1 MSQIFFSKQDPT
13 EKLSRLSLLG
23 SSRGTVT
30 IWLKGKKEKHN
41 FVVSKFDKD
50 RMEIVLDTKDNV
62 FKAGDI
68 VLCTFELRGMNFFSE
83 VVFQISIS
91 GYAVLQFTNILFKSE
106 RRNSFR
112 LLTFPIY
119 EVWVD
124 FDLGEVYEA
133 GKVVDIKKRGSSQTG
148 LFKNFL
154 KLVGNE
160 ANTESPDASG
170 KLKIR
175 VQDLSTT
182 GMAIH
187 VGEIESKYF
196 QKDLI
201 YQNVGIRFSDE
212 VIEVPA
218 VKVIYVVDYI
228 SNDKNLKKFKVG
240 LHFHELP
247 TTIDDQ
253 IGKKINK
260 LLRENDFNKDF
271 ENFIK

>member
-41 FVVSKFDKD
+41 LEVSKFDKD
-50 RMEIVLDTKDNV
+50 RMEIVLDTKDKLFNP
-62 FKAGDI
+62 GDT

-83 VVFQISIS
+83 VIYQPSIS
-91 GYAVLQFTNILFKSE
+91 GYAVLQFTKILFKSE

-124 FDLGEVYEA
+124 FDLGEVYEG
-133 GKVVDIKKRGSSQTG
+133 GKVVDIKKRGSGQTG
-148 LFKNFL
+148 LFKSFL
-154 KLVGNE
+154 QIVGDESKSE
-160 ANTESPDASG
+160 APDATG

-187 VGEIESKYF
+187 VSEIEGKYF

-201 YQNVGIRFSDE
+201 FQNVGIRFTDE

-228 SNDKNLKKFKVG
+228 SNDKNIKKYKVG

-247 TTIDDQ
+247 TTIDDL
-253 IGKKINK
+253 IGKKINR